1 MLDIPS
7 IIFVGDLKE
16 IEDALQKPWLQMPLS
31 QLCTRENEHLKDLLF
46 NLPDDVQ
53 NELERMCIAFSCR
66 IFCKIWKSKAVA
78 IGEIDISDIVG
89 SLFHP
94 VLRKVSK
101 TTRSLLDQTITLK
114 KVTNF
119 FEEFIA
125 EETPDTIQGELDIII
140 CLLSKEETHLL
151 HSDNSKIMKTVVKKV
166 FDFFKLQKNRKKA
179 ANIIELGKSLK
190 LKGDFER
197 FEKIGNKVHNF
208 HF

>member
-16 IEDALQKPWLQMPLS
+16 IEDALQKQWLQMPLS

-53 NELERMCIAFSCR
+53 NELGRMCIAFRCR

-94 VLRKVSK
+94 VLRKISK

-125 EETPDTIQGELDIII
+125 EETPDTIQRQLDI
-140 CLLSKEETHLL
+140 
-151 HSDNSKIMKTVVKKV
+151 D
-166 FDFFKLQKNRKKA
+166 
-179 ANIIELGKSLK
+179 
-190 LKGDFER
+190 
-197 FEKIGNKVHNF
+197 
-208 HF
+208 